1 MTWDRVSA
9 NWRTMMRK
17 VQQRWGRLS
26 DSDLVNVAG
35 RFDALVRQVQDRY
48 ALDRRQAERQ
58 VQGWLQRL

>member
-35 RFDALVRQVQDRY
+35 RFDVLVRQVQDRY